1 MEPTVSHDVFISYSS
16 HDKPIA
22 DGICAN
28 LEAAGLRCWIA
39 PRDIGP
45 GEDWPTA
52 IAGGISVAKVM
63 VLLFSQNANLSEEVS
78 RELYLAAN
86 NKLAIVPFVIE
97 NVTPEA
103 GKAYYMGRTH
113 WMDAMNPPTQEQIN
127 KLAKRVRSLVDR
139 VGTEGRVA
147 SVLAPV
153 VPPYFRKSLNRKYG
167 WIIPVVELVVA
178 AALVVGSVFTVGR
191 VTGAFNQPTAT
202 PAPTPTATPVPTPTV
217 SPSPLPTESAYLYRE
232 DFNDPQFDGTLP
244 PGTDA
249 DTGRCGDVK
258 VAQGKGSLTFD
269 APVSTVLQC
278 GVNTGLEYTMSQIKA
293 VEFALSSSPWAS
305 HPQFAV
311 SMGAH
316 GSNHENLFVGCGLSA
331 VRGGSGCFVNN
342 GPGVIYQTRAFNEE
356 PGTSYTFRIEVVD
369 PDKMAF
375 RFLVNG
381 ISFGDFAL
389 PEADVVADKD
399 LPYFTSG
406 GLNNPGGG
414 ATKAGSFNIEYVAI
428 ERR

>member
-1 MEPTVSHDVFISYSS
+1 MEPAVSHDVFISYSN

-52 IAGGISVAKVM
+52 IAGGISLARVM
-63 VLLFSQNANLSEEVS
+63 VLVFSNNANLSDEVS

-86 NKLAIVPFVIE
+86 NKLAIIPFVIE

-113 WMDAMNPPTQEQIN
+113 WMDAMNPPTQEQIG

-178 AALVVGSVFTVGR
+178 AALVVGSVFTVAR
-191 VTGAFNQPTAT
+191 VAGSLNQPTAT
-202 PAPTPTATPVPTPTV
+202 TLLTPSLPAATPTPV
-217 SPSPLPTESAYLYRE
+217 SPTLYLYRE
-232 DFNDPQFDGTLP
+232 DFGDAQFDGALP
-244 PGTDA
+244 P
-249 DTGRCGDVK
+249 DVIANSGSCDNLTL
-258 VAQGKGSLTFD
+258 VQQKGSLAFL
-269 APVSTVLQC
+269 APAKISPSC
-278 GVNTGLEYTMSQIKA
+278 GVSLGSEHLLNQIKS
-293 VEFALSSSPWAS
+293 VEFALSSSPETS
-305 HPQFAV
+305 MDHPSFAV
-311 SMGAH
+311 SLNPH
-316 GSNHENLFVGCGLSA
+316 VTTQSNLMITCGLAA
-331 VRGGSGCFVNN
+331 VTGGSGCVVMKGGAILYHTKPF
-342 GPGVIYQTRAFNEE
+342 IERT
-356 PGTSYTFRIEVVD
+356 GTAYTFRIEVVD
-369 PDKMAF
+369 PDNMSF
-375 RFLVNG
+375 RFVVNAE
-381 ISFGDFAL
+381 AL
-389 PEADVVADKD
+389 GEFTMSPADALAYKD
-399 LPYFTSG
+399 LPYFMMAGVNFLSTTTK
-406 GLNNPGGG
+406 PG
-414 ATKAGSFNIEYVAI
+414 SYFVDYLAI
-428 ERR
+428 EQR

>member
-1 MEPTVSHDVFISYSS
+1 MEPAVSHNVFISYSS

-52 IAGGISVAKVM
+52 IAGGVSLARVM
-63 VLLFSQNANLSEEVS
+63 VLVFSNNANLSDEVS

-86 NKLAIVPFVIE
+86 NKLAIIPFVIE

-113 WMDAMNPPTQEQIN
+113 WMDAMNPPTQEQIG

-178 AALVVGSVFTVGR
+178 AALVVGSISVVARVVGASQA
-191 VTGAFNQPTAT
+191 GA
-202 PAPTPTATPVPTPTV
+202 APTPTSVPAATPTPVPLT
-217 SPSPLPTESAYLYRE
+217 LYLYRE
-232 DFNDPQFDGTLP
+232 DFGDAQFDGALP
-244 PGTDA
+244 PDVRPNPGTCDNM
-249 DTGRCGDVK
+249 TL
-258 VAQGKGSLTFD
+258 AQQKGSLAFL
-269 APVSTVLQC
+269 APAKISPSC
-278 GVNTGLEYTMSQIKA
+278 GVLLGSEHLLNQIKS
-293 VEFALSSSPWAS
+293 VEFALSSSPETS
-305 HPQFAV
+305 MDHPSFSV
-311 SMGAH
+311 SLNPH
-316 GSNHENLFVGCGLSA
+316 VTTQSNLMITCGLAA
-331 VRGGSGCFVNN
+331 VTGGSGCVVMKGGAILYHTKPF
-342 GPGVIYQTRAFNEE
+342 IERT
-356 PGTSYTFRIEVVD
+356 GTAYTFRIEVVD
-369 PDKMAF
+369 PDNMSF
-375 RFLVNG
+375 RFVVNAE
-381 ISFGDFAL
+381 AL
-389 PEADVVADKD
+389 GEFTMSPADALAYKD
-399 LPYFTSG
+399 LPYFMMAG
-406 GLNNPGGG
+406 VNFPGTT
-414 ATKAGSFNIEYVAI
+414 TKPGSYFVDYVAI
-428 ERR
+428 EQR